1 MDTSNPPA
9 PSVLELDEMR
19 RVEAGPITLGL
30 VFREFTEASLAPHEG
45 RPGVAELLERIRN
58 EGFSDGGVSVYVYGP
73 DGHDYLRFDCFR
85 AEPHYHY
92 QHPVAGDARLDHQRI
107 TGRAESV
114 VRDGRWYQVP
124 FDTAANGDMFDWT
137 LGCLRTRLPE
147 MLAEAGAADLAAG
160 LDPVAAHKALDEL
173 EELARRTMAVLRER

>member
-1 MDTSNPPA
+1 MDASSRPA

-19 RVEAGPITLGL
+19 RLEAGPVTFGL
-30 VFREFTEASLAPHEG
+30 IFREFTEASLAPHEG
-45 RPGVAELLERIRN
+45 RPGVAELLERIRT

-73 DGHDYLRFDCFR
+73 GGHDHLRFDCFR

-92 QHPVAGDARLDHQRI
+92 QHPVSDDVQLHHQRI
-107 TGRAESV
+107 AGRAESV

-137 LGCLRTRLPE
+137 LNCLRTRLPE
-147 MLAEAGAADLAAG
+147 MLAEAGASELAADLDPAA
-160 LDPVAAHKALDEL
+160 VHKALDEL
-173 EELARRTMAVLRER
+173 EDLARRTMAARP